1 MNVIRS
7 ALRPVKGRM
16 RGLRAVRC
24 MRLGC
29 MAGAA
34 LCAAI
39 LLASFFVPLRDR
51 ALYLL
56 LAAL

>member
-16 RGLRAVRC
+16 RVLRAVGC
-24 MRLGC
+24 MCWGL

-34 LCAAI
+34 L
-39 LLASFFVPLRDR
+39 
-51 ALYLL
+51 
-56 LAAL
+56 